1 MTWRMH
7 WFIVKGQSNH
17 IKVLCEDRAFTNFLE
32 VEPTLYVSNRS
43 HCSTPNK
50 PLSSPS
56 PKPVLLRVEAMK
68 TRMASCESAAKRAAE
83 NRAEAEK
90 QCKKLKRSWAQKR
103 PGNDAWCLECVVKC
117 CLYFGLIYLRAIW
130 LSMVGFALDGMIEF
144 WQGAPS
150 GNCSNSSN
158 SSPVLALRRTW
169 RDDFKVRRNG
179 WPGLS
184 ASWPNWPRP

>member
-1 MTWRMH
+1 MH

-50 PLSSPS
+50 PPSSPS
-56 PKPVLLRVEAMK
+56 PKPVLLGVEAMK

-103 PGNDAWCLECVVKC
+103 PGNMPRMC
-117 CLYFGLIYLRAIW
+117 CEVLSLFWLDLFEGDMIVHGWVCFGW
-130 LSMVGFALDGMIEF
+130 ND
-144 WQGAPS
+144 
-150 GNCSNSSN
+150 
-158 SSPVLALRRTW
+158 
-169 RDDFKVRRNG
+169 
-179 WPGLS
+179 
-184 ASWPNWPRP
+184 